1 MKPEYLE
8 HIFEPF
14 SRADEIRTSKIS
26 GTGLG
31 MTIVRNLVRLMGGDL
46 QIESRYGQGTRF
58 SITLCLTKCAA
69 ALPSPAANAA
79 INDEGSFTELMVLLA
94 EDNELNRQI
103 AVEMLEFLGAR
114 VETAVNGREAVNAV
128 LSHPQFYYDMV
139 LMDIQMPELG
149 GYDAAREIR
158 HSGLKRVEELPI
170 IAMTADAFAED
181 VRQARLAGMSG
192 HLAKPISISQLKKTL
207 SECLSWKYQNRP
219 EERKNKK

>member
-1 MKPEYLE
+1 MC
-8 HIFEPF
+8 
-14 SRADEIRTSKIS
+14 IR
-26 GTGLG
+26 
-31 MTIVRNLVRLMGGDL
+31 D
-46 QIESRYGQGTRF
+46 
-58 SITLCLTKCAA
+58 
-69 ALPSPAANAA
+69 
-79 INDEGSFTELMVLLA
+79 
-94 EDNELNRQI
+94 
-103 AVEMLEFLGAR
+103 R